1 MSPLCLSKKT
11 SEKFSEVIITLTE
24 NTAVAANTAAQK
36 PTAKQSSHLLEKAMK
51 ALFFLCAC
59 VSVAAVI
66 VICIF
71 MFAKGCP
78 AIAKIGVGN
87 FLFGTDW
94 SPRNVPASYGIF
106 PMIVG
111 SLYCTAGAIIIG
123 VPIGLLTAIFMA
135 KFCPKKLFK
144 WLMPPINL
152 LAGIPS
158 IVYGFFGMVV
168 VVPIIRNL
176 FGGTGNSVLTVSI
189 ILGIMI
195 LPTIVG
201 MSVSALKAVP
211 DSYYEGAVAL
221 GATHERAVATVVFP
235 AAKSGILASVILAVG
250 RAIGETMAVIMIA
263 GNSTIIPHS
272 LMDSV
277 RTLTG
282 NIVIEMSYAEG
293 LHYDALIGTGVVLF
307 VFILL
312 LNLCFNLVT
321 NRKDKG

>member
-1 MSPLCLSKKT
+1 M
-11 SEKFSEVIITLTE
+11 TE

-152 LAGIPS
+152 LQIDFLLELFQKAKERGINTTLDTCGNPFTREEPFFSKFQELMKVTDLVMLDIKHIDDEQHKILTGQTNKNILDMARYLSDTGKPVWIRHVLVPERSDKDEYLHRLHDFIETLDNVEKVEVLPYHTLGVYKWKELGIPYQLEGIDPPS
-158 IVYGFFGMVV
+158 KERVENAN
-168 VVPIIRNL
+168 R
-176 FGGTGNSVLTVSI
+176 
-189 ILGIMI
+189 ILE
-195 LPTIVG
+195 T
-201 MSVSALKAVP
+201 
-211 DSYYEGAVAL
+211 
-221 GATHERAVATVVFP
+221 
-235 AAKSGILASVILAVG
+235 AKYHA
-250 RAIGETMAVIMIA
+250 
-263 GNSTIIPHS
+263 
-272 LMDSV
+272 
-277 RTLTG
+277 
-282 NIVIEMSYAEG
+282 
-293 LHYDALIGTGVVLF
+293 
-307 VFILL
+307 
-312 LNLCFNLVT
+312 
-321 NRKDKG
+321 